1 MIVLRNGGYCM
12 EPVVMKSNRFRFL
25 PKVCQTMMTEH
36 EFAQRSKL
44 QNLLFHQRSQ
54 NLWFFKKTHENT

>member
-1 MIVLRNGGYCM
+1 M
-12 EPVVMKSNRFRFL
+12 EPIVMKSNRFRFL

>member
-1 MIVLRNGGYCM
+1 MIVLRNGGIA
-12 EPVVMKSNRFRFL
+12 
-25 PKVCQTMMTEH
+25 MTEH

-54 NLWFFKKTHENT
+54 NLYFFKKTYENT